1 MKLLKQQID
10 VMAANKLN
18 IFHFHATEDIAWRI
32 ASKQFPQLNAPEH
45 MLRNKGMYYNE
56 AEIKELITYCKERH
70 IVFVPEIDMPGHS
83 AAFRRAMKTDMQ
95 SDTGLILVKSIL
107 KEFCTTYDVPYIHIG
122 ADEVKIVNKQFIPE
136 VTSYI
141 EGFGRKVIGWQPG
154 GNFSNST
161 IRQLWMDDNAHHT
174 AGSEIQFIDS
184 RHLYLNH
191 MDPLEAV
198 TTIFNRKIA
207 DKEKGD
213 ESTLGGT
220 ICMWHDRAVS
230 KEDDILNMNPV
241 YPGMLAFAERSWK
254 GGGVSGWVA
263 NISNGDEDAFAEFE
277 SRLLDNK
284 QLYFKDKPFGYV
296 KQSGMQWKLYGPFDN
311 GGDVHKKFFPEI
323 QSAEPVK
330 KQPYKQ
336 VTGGTIVLRHWWAP
350 LIKGAIEEPKEN
362 TTWYASTNIWMDGA
376 GERECWIGF
385 NNLSRSPATDS
396 PPAGAWDEK
405 GSTIWVN
412 GNLMPPPVWLRGG
425 QRGNA
430 EVPLMDEGY
439 EYREPVKIY
448 FQNGWNTVLIKAPVT
463 TFKGKNWQNPVKWMF
478 TFVLK

>member
-1 MKLLKQQID
+1 
-10 VMAANKLN
+10 
-18 IFHFHATEDIAWRI
+18 
-32 ASKQFPQLNAPEH
+32 
-45 MLRNKGMYYNE
+45 
-56 AEIKELITYCKERH
+56 
-70 IVFVPEIDMPGHS
+70 
-83 AAFRRAMKTDMQ
+83 
-95 SDTGLILVKSIL
+95 
-107 KEFCTTYDVPYIHIG
+107 
-122 ADEVKIVNKQFIPE
+122 
-136 VTSYI
+136 
-141 EGFGRKVIGWQPG
+141 
-154 GNFSNST
+154 
-161 IRQLWMDDNAHHT
+161 MDDNAHHT